1 MKRRGAK
8 MKCLY
13 KIKNWAYLK
22 FDSWLT
28 RVGVENRPVP
38 HEFDHLTDEPQV
50 FTSSDRMGDEKG

>member
-1 MKRRGAK
+1 